1 MGDGRF
7 GVSCQC
13 GCLEQRLSLV
23 DLWGGLCADL
33 PLTRLLACAGP
44 SSQKGCIQLGRAGF
58 TLGRGGI
65 LHFDAGGV
73 DSALAAALC
82 VRAVGSRNVFG
93 LILPEKES
101 NPISA
106 EYAKR
111 HAEELGITS
120 ETINITP
127 TLEAFGTYDK
137 RDKVI
142 REIFPEYDSSYKL
155 KITLPTDLLSKDAF
169 NFFTLK
175 IENDDGNEKYARLK
189 KDALNGIV
197 AATDTKQRTRM
208 MHLYYYAEMK
218 NYLVCGTTNKSE
230 VIQGFFVKYGDGG
243 VDIEPLA
250 HLYKTQVYQLSEYL
264 DVIKEI
270 IDRAPSP
277 DTFSFQVSDEEF
289 YFRIP
294 YDKLDMLLYAWENN
308 IVVSEVCETMGLQ
321 VEQVQRAFR
330 DFTAKYNATKHL
342 RELPPMLAEKS

>member
-1 MGDGRF
+1 MNFYKDILKIDCEGEVNRICSFIQQQVASMRRDGIVV
-7 GVSCQC
+7 G
-13 GCLEQRLSLV
+13 LS
-23 DLWGGLCADL
+23 
-33 PLTRLLACAGP
+33 
-44 SSQKGCIQLGRAGF
+44 
-58 TLGRGGI
+58 
-65 LHFDAGGV
+65 GGV

-82 VRAVGSRNVFG
+82 VKALGMEKVYG

-101 NPISA
+101 NPVSA
-106 EYAKR
+106 EYAKK
-111 HAEELGITS
+111 HAEQLGITT
-120 ETINITP
+120 ETIDITHI
-127 TLEAFGTYDK
+127 LEEFGTYDK
-137 RDKVI
+137 RDKII
-142 REIFPEYDSSYKL
+142 REIFPEYDNSYKL
-155 KITLPTDLLSKDAF
+155 KITLPADLLSKDAF

-175 IENDDGNEKYARLK
+175 IENDNGNEKSARLK

-230 VIQGFFVKYGDGG
+230 VMQGFFVKYGDGG

-250 HLYKTQVYQLSEYL
+250 HLYKTQVYQLSEHL

-294 YDKLDMLLYAWENN
+294 YDKLDLLLYAWENKS
-308 IVVSEVCETMGLQ
+308 VVSEVCEIMDLKK
-321 VEQVQRAFR
+321 EQVKRAFR
-330 DFTAKYNATKHL
+330 DFSSKYNATKHL
-342 RELPPMLAEKS
+342 RELPPMLNQQ